1 MRRMGKKKIMNKRKE
16 NKKEI
21 KLIKEVNQERVRKLT
36 GSKRLERVLKL
47 SRVWR
52 ISMMMK
58 KMS

>member
-36 GSKRLERVLKL
+36 GSKRLEQVLKL

>member
-58 KMS
+58 RMS

>member
-47 SRVWR
+47 SQVWR

>member
-36 GSKRLERVLKL
+36 GSKRLEQVLKL

-58 KMS
+58 RMS

>member
-36 GSKRLERVLKL
+36 GSKR
-47 SRVWR
+47 
-52 ISMMMK
+52 
-58 KMS
+58 